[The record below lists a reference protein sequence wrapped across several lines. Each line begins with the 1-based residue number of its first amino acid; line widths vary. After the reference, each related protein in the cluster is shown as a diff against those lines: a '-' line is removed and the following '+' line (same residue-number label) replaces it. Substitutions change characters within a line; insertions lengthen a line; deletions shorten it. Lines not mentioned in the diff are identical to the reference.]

1 LEKLICID
9 DALTTNAPFCAAFS
23 FLVPPGETFGLS
35 ERQIEWLKVNH
46 AESVRIAEQAY
57 RTFGPATFERLVLK
71 AKSGKFVSF
80 ESPEFKLMKLARVRT
95 KLAARTKRK
104 SNRLGVFEVASRK
117 P

>member
-1 LEKLICID
+1 LEKVISID
-9 DALTTNAPFCAAFS
+9 NALTTNAPFCAVFS

-35 ERQIEWLKVNH
+35 ERQIEWLKINH

-71 AKSGKFVSF
+71 TKTGKFVSF
-80 ESPEFKLMKLARVRT
+80 ESPEFKRLKLARVRT

-104 SNRLGVFEVASRK
+104 SNRLGVLLVAGCK